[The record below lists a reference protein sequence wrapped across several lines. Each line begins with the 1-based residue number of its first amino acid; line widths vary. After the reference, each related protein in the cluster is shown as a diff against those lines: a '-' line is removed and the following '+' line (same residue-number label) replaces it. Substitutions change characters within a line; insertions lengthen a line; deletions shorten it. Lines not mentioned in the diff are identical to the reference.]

1 MAITTL
7 RLHTLLAF
15 LLILAAV
22 ALTAWV
28 YVPGLHGGFLFD
40 DFPNIVDNTSLQVRS
55 WRMDDWLAAA
65 LSSPASDMK
74 RPLSMLT
81 FAANAY
87 WFGLDAFPLKLTNLC
102 IHLANGLLLFAV
114 LRTLI
119 GAAHRLQRDFP
130 LELANWAAALC
141 VAIWLVLPINLTSV
155 LYVVQ
160 RMESLAQTLVL
171 LGLWLY
177 VSGRASSLEGR
188 SGGTAQAYIGLI
200 VFTPLSILAK
210 ETGALLPLY
219 AFLAEWTV
227 FRFQGRDRNTARAIV
242 FLYLVVLAVPMLYAG
257 LFFAPKFFAPG
268 AYGGRPFTLVQRLMS
283 ESRILVDYLQWILVP
298 SGQAL
303 SFFHD
308 DIPLSVSESSP
319 PDTLWC
325 QVVLGFLLLFG
336 LALRGHR
343 PLASLGILWFFAAH
357 LLTATI
363 IPLELIFEHRNYFA
377 SVGVVL
383 AAVDLL
389 FLAAPPPWAR
399 SFGFA
404 FLLFAVVANA
414 AVTRQRAFEWGDALR
429 FAQSES
435 ENHPDS
441 ARAAYEYG
449 RVLLIRSNYSPTS
462 PLTDR
467 AFPVLNR
474 ARALPGASTL
484 PEQALILLAVH
495 AGRRVDPA
503 WWTGMADKLRRNP
516 ITQEDISAL
525 ESLMHCQQNA
535 DCPPDHEHL
544 HAAFEAAMSH
554 ANPSARLQSV
564 YGDFAGSEL
573 NDEAL
578 AEKLMR
584 GAVASSNGDP
594 VYEYNLLR
602 VLMRR
607 GKKDDARDL
616 IVKINL
622 MELTS
627 DLRTEVLE
635 IRGNL
640 GVTASVGPRPR

>member
-1 MAITTL
+1 
-7 RLHTLLAF
+7 
-15 LLILAAV
+15 
-22 ALTAWV
+22 
-28 YVPGLHGGFLFD
+28 
-40 DFPNIVDNTSLQVRS
+40 
-55 WRMDDWLAAA
+55 
-65 LSSPASDMK
+65 
-74 RPLSMLT
+74 
-81 FAANAY
+81 
-87 WFGLDAFPLKLTNLC
+87 
-102 IHLANGLLLFAV
+102 
-114 LRTLI
+114 
-119 GAAHRLQRDFP
+119 
-130 LELANWAAALC
+130 
-141 VAIWLVLPINLTSV
+141 
-155 LYVVQ
+155 
-160 RMESLAQTLVL
+160 
-171 LGLWLY
+171 LWLY
-177 VSGRASSLEGR
+177 VSGRAASLEGR
-188 SGGTAQAYIGLI
+188 SGGTARAFIGLI
-200 VFTPLSILAK
+200 VFTPLSVLAK
-210 ETGALLPLY
+210 ETGALLPVY

-227 FRFQGRDRNTARAIV
+227 FRFQGRDHNTARAIV
-242 FLYLVVLAVPMLYAG
+242 ALFALVLVVPMFYAA
-257 LFFAPKFFAPG
+257 LFFIPKYFLPG
-268 AYGGRPFTLVQRLMS
+268 AYSGRPFDMAQRLMS
-283 ESRILVDYLQWILVP
+283 ESRILVDYLQWILIP

-308 DIPLSVSESSP
+308 DITLSTSETSP
-319 PDTLWC
+319 PDTVWC
-325 QVVLGFLLLFG
+325 QVILGFLLLFG

-383 AAVDLL
+383 AVVDFLV
-389 FLAAPPPWAR
+389 LAAPPPWAR
-399 SFGFA
+399 AFGFG
-404 FLLFAVVANA
+404 FVLFAVIANA
-414 AVTRQRAFEWGDALR
+414 TVTRQRAYEWGDALR

-495 AGRRVDPA
+495 AGRKVDPA
-503 WWTGMADKLRRNP
+503 WWTGMAAKLAKYP

-544 HAAFEAAMSH
+544 HAAFEAAMTH
-554 ANPSARLQSV
+554 PNPSARLQSV

-573 NDEAL
+573 NDQAL

-607 GKKDDARDL
+607 GKRDDARDL
-616 IVKINL
+616 IGKINL
-622 MELTS
+622 MELTG
-627 DLRTEVLE
+627 DLRSEVLN
-635 IRGNL
+635 IRQSL
-640 GVTASVGPRPR
+640 GVSSSVAPRRR